1 MMKKFI
7 YAAITFAPVLALAQT
22 AGTTNIENIVKGI
35 GKIINLII
43 PIMFALALVYFFW
56 GLIKFIR
63 SAGDPKAAAEGK
75 GIMIY
80 GIIAI
85 AIMISIYGLV
95 NWLATTLGVTQTGN
109 VVLPTVP
116 GI

>member
-35 GKIINLII
+35 GRIINLII

-56 GLIKFIR
+56 GL
-63 SAGDPKAAAEGK
+63 
-75 GIMIY
+75 MIY